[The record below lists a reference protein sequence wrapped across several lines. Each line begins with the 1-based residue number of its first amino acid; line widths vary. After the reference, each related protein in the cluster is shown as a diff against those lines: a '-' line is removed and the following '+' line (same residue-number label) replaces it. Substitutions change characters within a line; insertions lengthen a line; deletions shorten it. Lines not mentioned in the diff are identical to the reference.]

1 MDTTL
6 VMSLV
11 GLVVLIAFGTFALKS
26 TKNENK

>member
-6 VMSLV
+6 VMPLV